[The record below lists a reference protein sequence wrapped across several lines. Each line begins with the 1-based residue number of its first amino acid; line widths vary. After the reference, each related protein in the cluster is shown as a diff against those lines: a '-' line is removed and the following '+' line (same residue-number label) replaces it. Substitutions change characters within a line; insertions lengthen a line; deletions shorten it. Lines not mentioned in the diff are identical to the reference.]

1 MRPNFN
7 GRKTRLVYA
16 GMGAVALAI
25 PAAAAALTVGPLSA
39 STGGGNTAR
48 SSDVKAVVAAVAP
61 PPAPAAHK
69 AAVRTAA
76 QRGCAKVF
84 TVSTGER
91 AAKRIYSG
99 TKPVTRHDLR
109 VLGYI
114 ERCQRNPAAKR
125 FVREY
130 DRRHAHRHAARI
142 AAAKAVA
149 AKAATAAQ
157 AAQTRR
163 PHLSTEAQG
172 QPSQPQTQP
181 QPAAGEVAISALEAC
196 IIQHESGGNP
206 QATNGQYEG
215 LGQWS
220 PAAWA
225 EDGGT
230 RYAPT
235 PLGAS
240 AAVQEAV
247 LSSEGAAGMEQQQ
260 GQYDGC

>member
-16 GMGAVALAI
+16 GVGAIALAI
-25 PAAAAALTVGPLSA
+25 PATAAALTVGPFSPSA
-39 STGGGNTAR
+39 RGGNAPR
-48 SSDVKAVVAAVAP
+48 SGDVKAVVAAVAP
-61 PPAPAAHK
+61 PQARVARER
-69 AAVRTAA
+69 AVRTAA
-76 QRGCAKVF
+76 QRDCVKLF
-84 TVSTGER
+84 TVSMGKR
-91 AAKRIYSG
+91 AADRIYSR

-109 VLGYI
+109 ELGRI
-114 ERCQRNPAAKR
+114 ERCQRNPAAER

-130 DRRHAHRHAARI
+130 DRRHAHRHAARV
-142 AAAKAVA
+142 AAAKA
-149 AKAATAAQ
+149 AAQ
-157 AAQTRR
+157 APRSRQ
-163 PHLSTEAQG
+163 PHRSTEAQG
-172 QPSQPQTQP
+172 QPSQSQTQP
-181 QPAAGEVAISALEAC
+181 QPTASEVAISGLEAC
-196 IIQHESGGNP
+196 IIERESGGDP
-206 QATNGQYEG
+206 EATNGQYEG

-230 RYAPT
+230 QYAPT

-240 AAVQEAV
+240 AAEQEAV